1 MRNLGDCTCSDRRGG
16 NYCESNGGYLRSN
29 GRSDGSRRNWDST
42 SGGLDRSVSGTN
54 TVDIGDKWKWFVG
67 SVNGASKNV
76 SQLCL
81 AYIGRP
87 GPEVTG
93 CHPRTLKLL
102 LRFLECLDPFLPS
115 ALAEERVTFFPH
127 FSIVS
132 RRMSP

>member
-1 MRNLGDCTCSDRRGG
+1 MRNLGDCTCCDRRGG
-16 NYCESNGGYLRSN
+16 NDCRSIGGHLGSN
-29 GRSDGSRRNWDST
+29 GRSAGIRSKWD
-42 SGGLDRSVSGTN
+42 SGGLNRSASGTN
-54 TVDIGDKWKWFVG
+54 PVDIGDKWKWFVV
-67 SVNGASKNV
+67 SINGATKNV

-87 GPEVTG
+87 GPEVSG

-102 LRFLECLDPFLPS
+102 LRFLECLDPFLPLS
-115 ALAEERVTFFPH
+115 ALAEERVTSFPH